1 MWKPTFKFSRGPMKN
16 QVTSDRMNHILDGVK
31 MAQPSASG
39 HVGMTVNQTPD
50 GWVAKVKSSKNTSPI
65 NPWKT
70 TRNDDGATKRVSI
83 RPGTINSLV
92 PTDIFSPITITG
104 TGVEYIVLTM
114 TSTWDSPV
122 SASLSKETT
131 YPVPSATTPSNP
143 PTAVTDV
150 LAVVN
155 DGIVYQIRSTNL
167 VATSLEVYQETV
179 ATPAVGERQY
189 IPWYRWE
196 VGES

>member
-1 MWKPTFKFSRGPMKN
+1 MSFNRRGYIRPVSNDDISQNFVRQARNFMNNWEVSGGSFSFDGYKARLRVTG
-16 QVTSDRMNHILDGVK
+16 VTSALH
-31 MAQPSASG
+31 
-39 HVGMTVNQTPD
+39 
-50 GWVAKVKSSKNTSPI
+50 
-65 NPWKT
+65 PWKV
-70 TRNDDGATKRVSI
+70 TRNDNGATKRVSI

-92 PTDIFSPITITG
+92 PSDVFSPITITG

-114 TSTWDSPV
+114 TSTGDSPV